1 MILVFRLIVLFMVII
16 NFRIN
21 ANKFSVLAVY
31 KIFIDIKSISYF
43 LIKVMLA
50 MVVFLFFNYNSYIYY
65 GVGVTINYGYVFIY
79 ALGIVLLFWVLWLV
93 NRLIVMVSHYLPLG
107 VEGLL
112 KIFIPVIELL
122 GVLIRPL
129 TLAVRLAT
137 NIRCGHVVLLIFRFF
152 VFNVRR
158 MLVVLISVLLY
169 GLYFIEFL
177 VCMIQAYVFWS
188 LIYIYFIEMEV

>member
-21 ANKFSVLAVY
+21 ANKLSVLAVY

-79 ALGIVLLFWVLWLV
+79 ALGIVLLF
-93 NRLIVMVSHYLPLG
+93 
-107 VEGLL
+107 
-112 KIFIPVIELL
+112 
-122 GVLIRPL
+122 
-129 TLAVRLAT
+129 
-137 NIRCGHVVLLIFRFF
+137 
-152 VFNVRR
+152 
-158 MLVVLISVLLY
+158 
-169 GLYFIEFL
+169 
-177 VCMIQAYVFWS
+177 
-188 LIYIYFIEMEV
+188 